1 VFWMSD
7 DADHDVT
14 ILTVQANG
22 LRWQQVLDID
32 DVAEHFRAGTGHF
45 FEVYEA
51 LEPSKVTEVRG
62 WQGHDE
68 AHEVIG
74 ASRERFIPEWGDL
87 E

>member
-1 VFWMSD
+1 LVLLEESGFPHCRLRGRPIGVFWMSD
-7 DADHDVT
+7 DADH
-14 ILTVQANG
+14 
-22 LRWQQVLDID
+22 
-32 DVAEHFRAGTGHF
+32 EHFRAGTGHF